1 VQEPELAGQ
10 CLVFQGG
17 REATGIEVFQRE
29 QELPLLEVELHV
41 MFAGVVALEGIDVL
55 GPGAE
60 AVH

>member
-1 VQEPELAGQ
+1 M
-10 CLVFQGG
+10 VFQGG